1 MKDFELESKLKTVR
15 VPARTDE
22 YWEDFPSRVRAEL
35 RPVLAARAPRRVFF
49 PRLVRAGGF
58 ALACTLFAFVVFPSL
73 QITLK
78 KERALQHE
86 LAQLPQHLRV
96 LMADEHGLHYLVA
109 GQQ

>member
-1 MKDFELESKLKTVR
+1 MNDSELESKLKTVR

-35 RPVLAARAPRRVFF
+35 HPALKARTPQRAFY
-49 PRLVRAGGF
+49 PRLAWACGF
-58 ALACTLFAFVVFPSL
+58 ALACALFAFVIVPSL

-78 KERALQHE
+78 KERAFQHE
-86 LAQLPQHLRV
+86 MAQLPQHLRV

>member
-1 MKDFELESKLKTVR
+1 MNDFELESKLKTVR

-35 RPVLAARAPRRVFF
+35 RPVLGARAPQSAFF
-49 PRLVRAGGF
+49 PRLVRVGGF
-58 ALACTLFAFVVFPSL
+58 GLACALFMLVILPSL
-73 QITLK
+73 QIALK
-78 KERALQHE
+78 HERAFQRE